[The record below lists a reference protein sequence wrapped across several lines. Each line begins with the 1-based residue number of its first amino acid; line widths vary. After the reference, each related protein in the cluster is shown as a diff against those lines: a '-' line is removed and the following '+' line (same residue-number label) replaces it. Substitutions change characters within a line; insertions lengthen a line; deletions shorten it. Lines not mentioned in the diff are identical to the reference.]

1 MDIPS
6 EHLVPEF
13 GSIFTCSNDQIM
25 ITVKKTAQSAG
36 LGGLYLYR
44 HSGVF
49 KSQEIVKWQGVC
61 LHDACGGGR
70 CALIGGIPHIVCVH
84 IQIAGLELQR
94 RRTICGMIQTRC

>member
-1 MDIPS
+1 MHRCHRQVRVDIPS

-44 HSGVF
+44 DSGVF
-49 KSQEIVKWQGVC
+49 KSPAIVKRRKVSVYMM
-61 LHDACGGGR
+61 LAEVADA
-70 CALIGGIPHIVCVH
+70 P
-84 IQIAGLELQR
+84 
-94 RRTICGMIQTRC
+94 

>member
-36 LGGLYLYR
+36 LGWLYLYR

-49 KSQEIVKWQGVC
+49 KSQEIVKSGKVC

-70 CALIGGIPHIVCVH
+70 CALIGGIPHIVCIYKLLDLSSSEGEQYV
-84 IQIAGLELQR
+84 A
-94 RRTICGMIQTRC
+94 